1 MIAIVANV
9 LNSDVF
15 KSEGSKSSTNSL
27 RLDFSSREKLLLTSF
42 NSIAEFGLEYLFF
55 RFLIASFIE
64 FISELVISERSFF
77 VIGLPFKYR
86 TASTLVTRSMSD
98 ISLVLR
104 SDWMIF
110 FTEIFPNLP
119 YIYSDAPRNNLY
131 VSLWV
136 SSQNL

>member
-42 NSIAEFGLEYLFF
+42 NSIAEFGFEYLFF
-55 RFLIASFIE
+55 RSLIASFIE
-64 FISELVISERSFF
+64 LISELVISDKSFF

-86 TASTLVTRSMSD
+86 TASTLVTRSISV
-98 ISLVLR
+98 ISLVCR
-104 SDWMIF
+104 SDCLIF
-110 FTEIFPNLP
+110 CYLNP
-119 YIYSDAPRNNLY
+119 S
-131 VSLWV
+131 
-136 SSQNL
+136 

>member
-42 NSIAEFGLEYLFF
+42 ISIAEDWLEYLFL
-55 RFLIASFIE
+55 RSLIASFIE
-64 FISELVISERSFF
+64 LISELVISERSFF

-86 TASTLVTRSMSD
+86 TASTFVTSSILVIGVVFRSGW
-98 ISLVLR
+98 L
-104 SDWMIF
+104 IF

-119 YIYSDAPRNNLY
+119 
-131 VSLWV
+131 
-136 SSQNL
+136 

>member
-42 NSIAEFGLEYLFF
+42 NSIADLGFEYLIF
-55 RFLIASFIE
+55 RSLIASLIE
-64 FISELVISERSFF
+64 LISESVISESSFL

-86 TASTLVTRSMSD
+86 TASTLVTRSITD
-98 ISLVLR
+98 IWESL
-104 SDWMIF
+104 
-110 FTEIFPNLP
+110 E
-119 YIYSDAPRNNLY
+119 
-131 VSLWV
+131 
-136 SSQNL
+136 